1 MSSND
6 YKQVFEGIP
15 KTIHNEIISNLD
27 LSGFIYFIVTEKVCK
42 MKTVFNTAL
51 LLFRLFEAW

>member
-15 KTIHNEIISNLD
+15 KAIHNEIISNLD
-27 LSGFIYFIVTEKVCK
+27 LSGFIVTEKVCK

>member
-15 KTIHNEIISNLD
+15 KAIHNEIISNLD